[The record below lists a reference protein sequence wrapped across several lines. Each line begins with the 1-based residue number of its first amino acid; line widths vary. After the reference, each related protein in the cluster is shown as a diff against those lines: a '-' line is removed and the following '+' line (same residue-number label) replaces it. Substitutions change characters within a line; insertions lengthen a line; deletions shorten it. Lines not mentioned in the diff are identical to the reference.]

1 MAAEDVLDEE
11 LENTSSEKKGKKD
24 KKDKKKEKKNKKKGQ
39 GELPEEEKETVGG
52 KIVLFVVT
60 LVILLIWLAIVAIL
74 VKTDI
79 GGFGST
85 VLYPVFKDVPYL
97 NMILPDVD
105 KGPEEDEKYSFDSI
119 EEAVDYIKELEKE
132 LQASQL
138 LNNEDAKTIDEL
150 SAQVQELQKY
160 KQEQENFETLRDK
173 FYNDVLYY
181 TSDQYDLY
189 SKDSLV
195 VLEAYRQY
203 FEEIEPAKAEGLYKQ
218 VVTQLEHADK
228 SDDSVNKYATMKPKN
243 AAAIFTEAESAEDLE
258 LVAGIFNHMAVQ
270 NASDILAQMDTDLAF
285 KLTYLLKPELR

>member
-1 MAAEDVLDEE
+1 M
-11 LENTSSEKKGKKD
+11 
-24 KKDKKKEKKNKKKGQ
+24 
-39 GELPEEEKETVGG
+39 
-52 KIVLFVVT
+52 LFVVT

-218 VVTQLEHADK
+218 VVTQLENADK
-228 SDDSVNKYATMKPKN
+228 YDDYVNKYANMKPKN
-243 AAAIFTEAESAEDLE
+243 AAAIFNEAESAEDLE
-258 LVAGIFNHMAVQ
+258 LVAGILNHMAVQ

>member
-11 LENTSSEKKGKKD
+11 LENTSSEKKG

-218 VVTQLEHADK
+218 VVTQLENADK
-228 SDDSVNKYATMKPKN
+228 YDDYVNKYANMPPKK
-243 AAAIFTEAESAEDLE
+243 AAALFNEAESAEDLE
-258 LVAGIFNHMAVQ
+258 LVADILNHMAVQ

>member
-11 LENTSSEKKGKKD
+11 LENTSSEKKG

-218 VVTQLEHADK
+218 VVTQLENADK
-228 SDDSVNKYATMKPKN
+228 YDDYVNKYANANMKPKE
-243 AAAIFTEAESAEDLE
+243 AAAIFDEMCEMNEIE
-258 LVAGIFNHMAVQ
+258 LVADILNHMGVQ
-270 NASDILAQMDTDLAF
+270 DAGAIIAKMDTKNSA
-285 KLTYLLKPELR
+285 KVTVLLKPELR